1 MKNKLVAVLLP
12 FLLLCAAALPAAGAV
27 APESIGGPGF
37 SKVDAALDQAV
48 QERRLVGAVLMAARD
63 GKTVYARAVG
73 FADREN
79 ATPMRLD
86 TVFRLASTS
95 KAFTAMAAAA
105 LISRGKLALDDPVSK
120 VLPYF
125 TPPLPDGGKAEIRIV
140 HLLSHTA
147 GLDYG
152 FFQGADGPYRRAGVS
167 DGLDLTPLTLE
178 ENLKRL
184 ASVPL
189 LFTPGAQWR
198 YSLATD
204 VLGGVVAAVH
214 GASLDVAVR
223 ELVCEPLGLESTA
236 FFVSRDAVMPAKP
249 YYNALP
255 EPLPMRPLDQE
266 VRMGVFSLH
275 FSPDRAFHP
284 EAFPSGGAGMLSTAA
299 DVLRLLEAI
308 RNDGAPVAAPDVLR
322 EMKKPF
328 TAPNAIAPGSAHALG
343 WSVITDRARLFTPQA
358 NGTLGWGGVYGSMWF
373 VDPQNKLSVVL
384 LTNTT
389 FEGTIGKAVLDVRN
403 ALYDVPVKP
412 CRYPR

>member
-1 MKNKLVAVLLP
+1 MKNKRFATLLSLLLP
-12 FLLLCAAALPAAGAV
+12 CATAFSALAAGV
-27 APESIGGPGF
+27 GSLDF
-37 SKVDAALDQAV
+37 TKVDAALDQAIE
-48 QERRLVGAVLMAARD
+48 ERRLVGAVLMAAQD

-79 ATPMRLD
+79 GTPMRLD

-125 TPPLPDGGKAEIRIV
+125 TPRLPGGGKAKIRVV

-152 FFQGADGPYRRAGVS
+152 MFQGADGPYRRAGVS

-189 LFTPGAQWR
+189 FFTPGTEWR

-204 VLGGVVAAVH
+204 VLGGVVAAVY
-214 GASLDVAVR
+214 GAPFDVAVR
-223 ELVCEPLGLESTA
+223 ELVCEPLGLAASV
-236 FFVSRDAVMPAKP
+236 FSVSPGTVMPAKP
-249 YYNALP
+249 YYSASP
-255 EPLPMRPLDQE
+255 EPLPMHPLDQNVPME
-266 VRMGVFSLH
+266 SFTLH

-299 DVLRLLEAI
+299 DMLRLLEAI
-308 RNDGAPVAAPDVLR
+308 RNDGTPVAAPKILR

-328 TAPNAIAPGSAHALG
+328 TAPDVVVPGVAHALG
-343 WSVITDRARLFTPQA
+343 WSVVTDRAKLPTPQA
-358 NGTLGWGGVYGSMWF
+358 NGTLAWSGLYGSMWF
-373 VDPQNKLSVVL
+373 VDPQNKLSVIL
-384 LTNTT
+384 LTNTAI
-389 FEGTIGKAVLDVRN
+389 EGMIGKVTLDVRD
-403 ALYDVPVKP
+403 ALYDALVKP
-412 CRYPR
+412 AP

>member
-1 MKNKLVAVLLP
+1 MKNKLFAVLLA
-12 FLLLCAAALPAAGAV
+12 LLLFCAPAFPMPGVGAAENGAS
-27 APESIGGPGF
+27 PDLT
-37 SKVDAALDQAV
+37 KVDAALDRAV
-48 QERRLVGAVLMAARD
+48 KERRLVGAVLMAARD
-63 GKTVYARAVG
+63 GKIVYAKAVG
-73 FADREN
+73 FADRESE
-79 ATPMRLD
+79 TPMRLD

-125 TPPLPDGGKAEIRIV
+125 TPPLPDGGKAEIRIA

-152 FFQGADGPYRRAGVS
+152 FLQAANGPYRSAGVS
-167 DGLDLTPLTLE
+167 DGLDLVPLTLE

-204 VLGGVVAAVH
+204 VLGGVVAAAY
-214 GASLDVAVR
+214 GAPLDVAVR
-223 ELVCEPLGLESTA
+223 ELVCEPLGLTSTA
-236 FFVSRDAVMPAKP
+236 FSVSRDTVMPATP
-249 YYNALP
+249 YFNASP
-255 EPLPMRPLDQE
+255 EPLPMRPLEQD
-266 VRMGVFSLH
+266 VPMGMFTLR

-308 RNDGAPVAAPDVLR
+308 RNDGGPVAAPEVLR

-328 TAPNAIAPGSAHALG
+328 TAPDAVVPGTAHALG
-343 WSVITDRARLFTPQA
+343 WSVITDRAKFFTPQA

-389 FEGTIGKAVLDVRN
+389 FEGMSGRVTLDVRN
-403 ALYDVPVKP
+403 ALYDAPVKP
-412 CRYPR
+412 